1 MARVLLAGCACLPTS
16 DGDDTPLADAL
27 AELGVAAEWVPWD
40 DPDTDFTAADLVV
53 LRATWD
59 YAARREEFLKW
70 CDSVPGLVNPAP
82 VARWN
87 TDKSYLV
94 DLAAQ
99 GVPVVPTELVAPDAE
114 PTWPAGEF
122 VLKPSVGAGS
132 RGAARFGPDQLDAA
146 RGHLAALHD
155 RNQVAVLQPYQAA
168 VDREGE
174 TALVFLGGH
183 FSHAFSKGPMLSD
196 GSELDASG
204 LFAGEKLAQARP
216 AAALRRAAEDALDAA
231 ADFLGVDRT
240 ELLYARVDL
249 VRGAD
254 GAPLLLE
261 LELTEPSL
269 GFRHADPGAL
279 PRFASAVRAALARR

>member
-1 MARVLLAGCACLPTS
+1 MMTDVALDYGRMLDVLGIEAQLLIAATHDVHADLPVAGVSGRTVGQTVQHLGDLCEDTLSWLGESDVAGRRWELPPNPGLREVTNRFAVRMADV
-16 DGDDTPLADAL
+16 L

-114 PTWPAGEF
+114 PT
-122 VLKPSVGAGS
+122 
-132 RGAARFGPDQLDAA
+132 
-146 RGHLAALHD
+146 
-155 RNQVAVLQPYQAA
+155 
-168 VDREGE
+168 
-174 TALVFLGGH
+174 
-183 FSHAFSKGPMLSD
+183 
-196 GSELDASG
+196 
-204 LFAGEKLAQARP
+204 
-216 AAALRRAAEDALDAA
+216 
-231 ADFLGVDRT
+231 
-240 ELLYARVDL
+240 
-249 VRGAD
+249 
-254 GAPLLLE
+254 
-261 LELTEPSL
+261 
-269 GFRHADPGAL
+269 
-279 PRFASAVRAALARR
+279 